1 MKVKHGLVLLCS
13 VLCLM
18 AFCPPVLA
26 HNLWLNPANYYP
38 EVGSTV
44 DIGIG
49 WGHKYP
55 AGRVDQE
62 VTEDRVAEIIAVDP
76 EGVTVNLAKVSAA
89 LYQLKVEKAGA
100 YLITARTK
108 SGFFTMTPEGR
119 KWGDKKSIPN
129 AVKCT
134 NFHLVA
140 KTAIIA
146 GNDAKNLSH
155 PAGQPLEVIPL
166 TPLQDLKAGS
176 KLGVKVLFEGKEL
189 ADMDVKAT
197 YAGFETEDVAPHG
210 SPKKDHAEKG
220 QPEKGHTHGHAKHF
234 PAETVTGDQGQ
245 AEISLEKAGYWMI
258 VLSHKP
264 PYPDKE
270 ICDESMYNT
279 SFTFEVR

>member
-1 MKVKHGLVLLCS
+1 MKVKHCAVMLCS
-13 VLCLM
+13 VLFLM
-18 AFCPPVLA
+18 MSCPLVMA

-49 WGHKYP
+49 WGHTYP
-55 AGRVDQE
+55 ASRVDQE
-62 VTEDRVAEIIAVDP
+62 VKDDRVEEISAVDP
-76 EGVTVNLAKVSAA
+76 DGLPVNLAKVSAA

-119 KWGDKKSIPN
+119 KWGDKKAIPN

-140 KTAIIA
+140 KTVIIA

-176 KLGVKVLFEGKEL
+176 KLGLKVLFEGKEL
-189 ADMDVKAT
+189 ANLDVRAT
-197 YAGFETEDVAPHG
+197 YAGFETEDVAPHK
-210 SPKKDHAEKG
+210 SPEKAQAEKE
-220 QPEKGHTHGHAKHF
+220 QPEKGQHAHAKHF
-234 PAETVTGDQGQ
+234 PAETVTGEQGQ

-264 PYPDKE
+264 LYPDKE

-279 SFTFEVR
+279 SFSFEVR

>member
-1 MKVKHGLVLLCS
+1 MKVKQGLVMLCS

-49 WGHKYP
+49 WGHTYP
-55 AGRVDQE
+55 ANRVDQE

-76 EGVTVNLAKVSAA
+76 DGMTANLAKVSAS
-89 LYQLKVEKAGA
+89 LYQLKVEKPGA
-100 YLITARTK
+100 YLLTAKTK

-119 KWGDKKSIPN
+119 KWGDKKSIPD
-129 AVKCT
+129 AIKCT

-140 KTAIIA
+140 KTVIIA
-146 GNDAKNLSH
+146 GNDARNLSH
-155 PAGQPLEVIPL
+155 AAGQPLEVIPL

-176 KLGVKVLFEGKEL
+176 KLGIKVLFEGKDL
-189 ADMDVKAT
+189 ANMDVRAT

-210 SPKKDHAEKG
+210 SPEKASAEKG
-220 QPEKGHTHGHAKHF
+220 QPEKGQHGHARHF

-279 SFTFEVR
+279 AFTFEVR